1 MEIFNSVEQVI
12 ILYAPTLLMY
22 LTQFVDWFVTLR
34 KFKALN
40 IQSQMAPVLKQMS
53 DAAAKI
59 ADLEKDIRIFSAER
73 LSLAESVKDLQ
84 ETIKAKDK
92 EASEMRE
99 YLKNL
104 SRENIELK
112 AELRRKVSCVATEL
126 KPV

>member
-1 MEIFNSVEQVI
+1 MEIFNSIEQVI

-40 IQSQMAPVLKQMS
+40 IQSQIAPVLTKMT
-53 DAAAKI
+53 DTAEKI
-59 ADLEKDIRIFSAER
+59 AKLEKDIKTFSAER

-112 AELRRKVSCVATEL
+112 AELRRKFECVAIEQKT
-126 KPV
+126 V

>member
-40 IQSQMAPVLKQMS
+40 IQSQIAPVLTKMT
-53 DAAAKI
+53 DTAEKI
-59 ADLEKDIRIFSAER
+59 AKLEKDIKTFSAER

-112 AELRRKVSCVATEL
+112 AELRRKFKCVAIEQKT
-126 KPV
+126 V

>member
-1 MEIFNSVEQVI
+1 MEIFNSIEQVI

-40 IQSQMAPVLKQMS
+40 IQSQIAPVLKQMS

-59 ADLEKDIRIFSAER
+59 ADLEKDIRTFSAER

-112 AELRRKVSCVATEL
+112 AELRRKFECVAIEQKT
-126 KPV
+126 V